1 MKGTRAAQRYAK
13 AIISLAGDN
22 SVTQEVKE
30 DMDSIVKTIAGSQDL
45 KNMLKSPVVRDGIKR
60 SALKEI
66 FKDANG
72 VTLGAFDILIENGRI
87 NSLDAVAK
95 QYLKLYHGTSGMQEA
110 IVTTAVPLNAELEG
124 KIQNKIKEL
133 TGAGALL
140 KNVIDESVIGG
151 FILRVG
157 DLQYDASIARNLNN
171 LKREFKDNTY
181 VSKI

>member
-1 MKGTRAAQRYAK
+1 
-13 AIISLAGDN
+13 
-22 SVTQEVKE
+22 
-30 DMDSIVKTIAGSQDL
+30 
-45 KNMLKSPVVRDGIKR
+45 
-60 SALKEI
+60 
-66 FKDANG
+66 
-72 VTLGAFDILIENGRI
+72 LIENGRI
-87 NSLDAVAK
+87 NNLDAVAK

-110 IVTTAVPLNAELEG
+110 IVTSAVPLNAELEE

-133 TGAGALL
+133 TGNGAII
-140 KNVIDESVIGG
+140 KNVIDEGVIGG

>member
-22 SVTQEVKE
+22 NVTKDVKN
-30 DMDSIVKTIAGSQDL
+30 DMDTIVQTIAGSSDL
-45 KNMLKSPVVRDGIKR
+45 KNMLKSPVIKDSVKR

-87 NSLDAVAK
+87 NNLDAVAK
-95 QYLKLYHGTSGMQEA
+95 QYLKLYHNTSGLQEA
-110 IVTTAVPLNAELEG
+110 IVTTAVPYSVELSG
-124 KIQNKIKEL
+124 KIQDKIKEL
-133 TGAGALL
+133 TGAGAIV
-140 KNVIDESVIGG
+140 KNVIDESMIGG
-151 FILRVG
+151 FILRIG
-157 DLQYDASIARNLNN
+157 DLQYDASIARNLDN
-171 LKREFKDNTY
+171 LKRKFKDNSY

>member
-13 AIISLAGDN
+13 AIISLARDKK
-22 SVTQEVKE
+22 VAEEVKN
-30 DMDSIVKTIAGSQDL
+30 DMDSIVKTIGGSDDL
-45 KNMLKSPVVRDGIKR
+45 KHLLSSPVVKNSMKK

-66 FKDANG
+66 FKSSNA
-72 VTLGAFDILIENGRI
+72 VTLGAFDILLENNRI
-87 NSLDAVAK
+87 NILNAVAK
-95 QYLKLYHGTSGMQEA
+95 EYLKMYYGTSGMQEA
-110 IVTTAVPLNAELEG
+110 IVTTAVPLNKELEE

-133 TGAGALL
+133 TGAGAII
-140 KNVIDESVIGG
+140 KNIIDDSIIGG

-171 LKREFKDNTY
+171 LKREFKDNTF